1 MNTTWL
7 SKLTKEGVEKFYNFI
22 DNVNEIDAPSLRVEI
37 LNNSEVVKPHV
48 GCTDPANFP
57 KSKIEVAEYLFNLLK
72 DVKSSTQNDK
82 ALWCWISL
90 YYFDVVCAKDKH
102 GAYKPGDINRWVPAF
117 DHHHKFHRHLLASP
131 WLVYKR
137 YPGDK
142 EALYGVLS
150 GNVNVHGDFIEQFVS
165 RQELI
170 SCKPIM
176 QAITRLYFDKET
188 GMAKKG
194 ASSHARRFAA
204 VHQQFSRTY
213 DFYEMN
219 PVDILNILPKEFDK
233 FLEE

>member
-1 MNTTWL
+1 MNTEL

-22 DNVNEIDAPSLRVEI
+22 DNINDINVHSLRVEI
-37 LNNSEVVKPHV
+37 LNDSEAIAPLINCK
-48 GCTDPANFP
+48 DPKDFP
-57 KSKIEVAEYLFNLLK
+57 KRKIEVAEYLFNLLEN
-72 DVKSSTQNDK
+72 VKSDICNDK

-90 YYFDVVCAKDKH
+90 YYFDAVCTKDKH
-102 GAYKPGDINRWVPAF
+102 GMYKPGDINRWVPAF

-142 EALYGVLS
+142 EALSTILS
-150 GNVNVHGDFIEQFVS
+150 GNVNVHGDFVEQFVS

-176 QAITRLYFDKET
+176 QAITRLYFDKEA
-188 GMAKKG
+188 GEAKRG

-213 DFYEMN
+213 DFYEMSPN
-219 PVDILNILPKEFDK
+219 DILDILPKEFNK
-233 FLEE
+233 FIEE